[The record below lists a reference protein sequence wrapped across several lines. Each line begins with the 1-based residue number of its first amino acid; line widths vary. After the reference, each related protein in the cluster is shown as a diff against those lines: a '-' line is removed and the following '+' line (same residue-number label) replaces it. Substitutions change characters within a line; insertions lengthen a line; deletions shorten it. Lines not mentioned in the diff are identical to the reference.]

1 MHNTEVVTTTDK
13 DARDRMY
20 QDLRQNGNELER
32 QVIKFSSCEEYF
44 LDDGNLKIKWRQTW
58 SLAYPRS

>member
-1 MHNTEVVTTTDK
+1 MNNTEVVTTIDK

-20 QDLRQNGNELER
+20 ADLRQNGNDLER
-32 QVIKFSSCEEYF
+32 QVVKFSGCEEYF
-44 LDDGNLKIKWRQTW
+44 LDDDILKTAWRQTW